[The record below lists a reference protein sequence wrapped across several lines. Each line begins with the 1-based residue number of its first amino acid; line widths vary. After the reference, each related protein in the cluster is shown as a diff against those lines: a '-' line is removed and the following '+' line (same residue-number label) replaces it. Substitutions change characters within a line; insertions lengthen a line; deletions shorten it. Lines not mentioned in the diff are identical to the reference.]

1 MHFHSTAARDSGI
14 LANHINP
21 QLEHIKITGAQVQ
34 GLVNQWA
41 LVSSPTTVVRQ
52 SAVLIAVFRYA
63 EDHALIQRSPCKHLN
78 MPKAQP
84 TERHLITPD
93 ETKAIA
99 EAVGTKLSPSI
110 YIAAVLGLRWGELHA
125 LRVNRLDLDAG
136 YLTVTATITRG
147 PQGEPVEG
155 EPKSRRGNRTQSIPP
170 RLVQILTEHITAQE
184 LGSDDLLFPTV
195 RVASCATRT
204 CIVESG
210 SQPSSQPVSGTSSP
224 LSASTISAASP
235 RPSLCR

>member
-1 MHFHSTAARDSGI
+1 
-14 LANHINP
+14 
-21 QLEHIKITGAQVQ
+21 
-34 GLVNQWA
+34 
-41 LVSSPTTVVRQ
+41 
-52 SAVLIAVFRYA
+52 
-63 EDHALIQRSPCKHLN
+63 

-84 TERHLITPD
+84 TERHLITPA

-99 EAVGTKLSPSI
+99 EAVGAKLSPSI

-184 LGSDDLLFPTV
+184 LGLTPTV
-195 RVASCATRT
+195 PDRQGGLVRYSNLHRRAWQPALIAAGLGGVQPALGFHDFRRLTATQLAQ
-204 CIVESG
+204 IAD
-210 SQPSSQPVSGTSSP
+210 P
-224 LSASTISAASP
+224 
-235 RPSLCR
+235 